1 VTDVALDKLFRTDY
15 AADRAAFYA
24 ALSDFGE
31 RTGRSFQLH
40 THALDHY
47 RDLRVSAA
55 EWIAPNPDRL
65 CIVNTGIHGIEGY
78 AGSAI
83 MRHALAELLPRLDL
97 DHTSLLLV
105 HALNPFGFERFVRVN
120 ADNVDLNRN
129 CCAPDEAL
137 FATDSAAFKAL
148 ASALTPRG
156 SARVGGPQRARF
168 YATILFN
175 YARRGPRTLRQATL
189 GGQYADPQGIFFG
202 GQKLASEIAF
212 FQRLFTRLAAQHAET
227 LLVDLHTG
235 YGLRGEAYPLFGQ
248 ADSAEIRALSE
259 LGVSD
264 QSGRDR
270 TYTVHGDLIGCCQ
283 KIAKRVRPNGVFNGL
298 VIELGTHGLTVQ
310 DQLRDLYAVVLEN
323 QLRNQGVADEATAR
337 HVRHEF
343 RELFYPDD
351 PVWQARAVSVGT
363 RAIEDLLAA
372 RGFIAAPL

>member
-1 VTDVALDKLFRTDY
+1 VTVAALDKLFRTDY
-15 AADRAAFYA
+15 AADRAAFLA

-40 THALDHY
+40 THTLDHY
-47 RDLRVSAA
+47 RDLSVSAA
-55 EWIAPNPDRL
+55 EWSAPNPERL
-65 CIVNTGIHGIEGY
+65 CILNTGIHGIEGY

-83 MRHALAELLPRLDL
+83 VRHALVELLPRLDL
-97 DHTSLLLV
+97 ERTSLLLV

-129 CCAPDEAL
+129 CCAPDQAL
-137 FATDSAAFKAL
+137 FATESAAFKAL
-148 ASALTPRG
+148 ASVLTPRG
-156 SARVGGPQRARF
+156 SARVGGPQRAHF

-175 YARRGPRTLRQATL
+175 FVRRGAHTLRQATL

-202 GQKLASEIAF
+202 GQRVTAEIGF
-212 FQRLFTRLAAQHAET
+212 FQRLFSRLVAQHAET
-227 LLVDLHTG
+227 MLIDLHTG

-248 ADSAEIRALSE
+248 ADSAEIKALTE
-259 LGVSD
+259 QGVSD
-264 QSGRDR
+264 RSGSDK

-283 KIAKRVRPNGVFNGL
+283 KIAKRTRPDGVFNGL
-298 VIELGTHGLTVQ
+298 VIEIGTHGLGVP

-323 QLRNQGVADEATAR
+323 QLRNQGGADAATAR
-337 HVRHEF
+337 HVRREF

-351 PVWQARAVSVGT
+351 PAWQARAVRVGT

-372 RGFIAAPL
+372 RGFVAAPL